1 MTSFE
6 VFVIAWVG
14 VALLAVG
21 YLASGPFGHFGRR
34 RRARFDRV
42 LDDLAVLLF
51 EHDDEA
57 SLAAARIAH
66 APPKLLIEAVQ
77 SLALQ
82 LSGQPVDRMRRLFRS
97 SGLERRVMRLAIDRR
112 WRRRVQAA
120 QLHYLVRHPEFD
132 RRALLHDPHPLVRLR
147 ACESLTTDQTADHLA
162 DLMMRL
168 DDVEH
173 PVRESAQRVL
183 LAAGP
188 VAVPAVAEALSAGGE
203 RGRSALVVAAHLSD
217 TTLLPMLSEYVDHED
232 PFVRGLVAT
241 AFGSSPPA
249 DAVGPLRLLLVDR
262 DASVREAALGA
273 LARLGAH
280 DVVPDVMARLAD
292 PEWAVRRAAAQVLTE
307 LGPAGMLALR
317 LQLRHEDRYARDM
330 ARQTLDAAAAHG
342 AAGIVPGPVGHVELE
357 EFRQLE
363 SVVAGARS

>member
-6 VFVIAWVG
+6 VFVIAWVS
-14 VALLAVG
+14 VAVLAVG
-21 YLASGPFGHFGRR
+21 YLVSGPFGQFGRR

-57 SLAAARIAH
+57 SLAAARVSH

-147 ACESLTTDQTADHLA
+147 ACESLTVDQTADHLD

-168 DDVEH
+168 DDPEP
-173 PVRESAQRVL
+173 PVRESAQRAL
-183 LAAGP
+183 LAGGP
-188 VAVPAVAEALSAGGE
+188 VSVPALANALSAGGE

-217 TTLLPMLSEYVDHED
+217 TALLPMLVEYVDHED
-232 PFVRGLVAT
+232 PVVRGLVAT

-249 DAVGPLRLLLVDR
+249 DAAAPLRVLLVDT
-262 DASVREAALGA
+262 DASVREAALRA
-273 LARLGAH
+273 IAANGAH
-280 DVVPDVMARLAD
+280 DIVPDVMGCLAD
-292 PEWAVRRAAAQVLTE
+292 PEWAVRRSAAQVLVE

-342 AAGIVPGPVGHVELE
+342 GAGIAPGPVGHAELE
-357 EFRQLE
+357 EFRALE
-363 SVVAGARS
+363 ADVMGAMG